1 MIMYKVSIFDFIN
14 KRTLLIDLPRIACIL
29 FIILQII
36 GMIVYPGGTIH
47 DTSTVGYTFSKNFF
61 SDMGAYSSRNGEP
74 NYLSMILFSS
84 SLTVVGI
91 TFALYYLALP
101 SILGINRL
109 NYILA
114 SCGTVFA
121 IISSLCMIGTGLTP
135 TDLVFG
141 PHVLFANNIFHF
153 SLLSS
158 LLYTVVVYR
167 SGILEKKYIIGYALF
182 FVSIF
187 AYVGVLQYGP
197 SARAN
202 EEGLVFQVV
211 SQKMIVLAF
220 ICSVLHQTFGFAK
233 VKSLNNRVEN

>member
-1 MIMYKVSIFDFIN
+1 MFN
-14 KRTLLIDLPRIACIL
+14 L
-29 FIILQII
+29 
-36 GMIVYPGGTIH
+36 H
-47 DTSTVGYTFSKNFF
+47 
-61 SDMGAYSSRNGEP
+61 
-74 NYLSMILFSS
+74 LSFELFSPEYQS
-84 SLTVVGI
+84 VIIVPPIGSAEFKGIKLTVSKAPLHKNTLIGI
-91 TFALYYLALP
+91 P
-101 SILGINRL
+101 I
-109 NYILA
+109 
-114 SCGTVFA
+114 V
-121 IISSLCMIGTGLTP
+121 P
-135 TDLVFG
+135 TEL
-141 PHVLFANNIFHF
+141 F